1 MNAHLQFWSIERWQN
16 ETEFFQHE
24 TEIIKKL
31 RKCRRLHFPV
41 YIIPP
46 YVTRMKRALS
56 TETDAQT
63 QGYQNVLNKLQD
75 LERKLDVFDSIVKS
89 EVKKMKE

>member
-1 MNAHLQFWSIERWQN
+1 
-16 ETEFFQHE
+16 
-24 TEIIKKL
+24 
-31 RKCRRLHFPV
+31 
-41 YIIPP
+41 
-46 YVTRMKRALS
+46 MKRALS